1 MLQLKR
7 TNAADK
13 DLAEMIKALDADL
26 ALRDGEEHAFY
37 DQFNKIDSI
46 KHVVIL
52 YDSHEAV
59 ACGALKKYDGKT
71 VEVKRMYT
79 LPASRGKGFAGKI
92 LEELELWASKLLFE
106 RCILET
112 GIKQPE
118 AIRLYQKSGYLII
131 PNYGQYIGKEN
142 SICFEKK
149 LK

>member
-7 TNAADK
+7 TNAADR
-13 DLAEMIKALDADL
+13 DFAEMVKALDADL

-37 DQFNKIDSI
+37 DQFNKLDSI

-52 YDSHEAV
+52 YDAHEAV
-59 ACGALKKYDGKT
+59 ACGALKKYDGTT

-79 LPASRGKGFAGKI
+79 SPASRGRGFAGKI
-92 LEELELWASKLLFE
+92 LEELELWASKLLFD

-112 GIKQPE
+112 GMKQPE
-118 AIRLYQKSGYLII
+118 AIGLYQKSGYRII